1 MEQYFGVVL
10 ALAFGIV
17 SLAPLLILYHFL
29 PPWRWKKPENVLPPW
44 KWRKPEDIVPP
55 WRWKKTEETE
65 YDRAKESTYECGID
79 PTGDAH
85 SRFTVKFF
93 LMAVIF
99 VIFDIEAVL
108 IFPWAVTFKLLGV
121 FGFIEMMIF
130 IAVLAIGLAYI
141 WKKGALEW

>member
-1 MEQYFGVVL
+1 MEQYLGVLL

-17 SLAPLLILYHFL
+17 SLAPLLVLYHFL
-29 PPWRWKKPENVLPPW
+29 
-44 KWRKPEDIVPP
+44 PP

-108 IFPWAVTFKLLGV
+108 IFPWAATFKLLGV